1 MIEESE
7 TVGPDP
13 AQGGIEG
20 DLLAQRRAR
29 RAELSDPA
37 LIRRAEVAEATV
49 RTLETHLNSLQQRL
63 QDTGDEQRRMSDQLA
78 EREREVR
85 RVKQREYAEQQLRV
99 EVEERCEIQSS
110 EKRAEVEE
118 LHRRLSVSERHAHE
132 LADQLEGVRLE
143 LAEAQQV
150 AAAERMVA
158 QQEDEEL
165 AEREAQ
171 LQQRELEL
179 TQSAAEIERHLTAA
193 REFERRASALRER
206 AQERED
212 ILTTRL
218 AELERRATEVQ
229 QEVETQQIARER
241 SELTLGRVQ
250 ESHTDLRLIV
260 RELEQAA
267 KQLRGA
273 IEQERATL
281 QQEFD
286 RKREELA
293 REHTAEIERERE
305 RLNAQ
310 QAGQIADAQ
319 AQIATHIAEL
329 EDQREQLS
337 KEQAEQFAQA
347 QQESANRIAEL
358 ESQREQLSREHAAQ
372 LEQASQLSAQL
383 ELQRAQLGSEH
394 AEKLE
399 QMRSRVRELEGEL
412 ERTAADLHEE
422 AIPSSVEPAEH
433 SPSAEIDNADIARK
447 REMSEALAAAVKR
460 LRARVATDEELRG
473 QSPAEAPAPV
483 EPKTETQTAS
493 DIPQPPVSLNPPT
506 PSASSDH
513 EPAEGLAPAESAET
527 VEKPELLKSP
537 EPVKDS
543 EPAENLEF
551 VARVLPTP
559 KRPPSWIASSLRR
572 IAERGEA
579 RLALEIVA
587 ELFPLRHLDISDPM
601 TYSVE
606 VEELGEY
613 LVKLDGK
620 HSTAKEVTSPSLE
633 KAVDFQLRGNLLS
646 VGELAA
652 GSFAGKKIS
661 GLKVRGSRRRAR
673 KLLRASVPPVVLG
686 DIARAGKAIWPGL
699 LLAAVAGAIDPE
711 WTKGQRF
718 VVAFRTTG
726 ESGMTVCL
734 RVNDGQPIETLRPYH
749 GEITATVSLSDLAL
763 TCLLGRAPLPN
774 GETPLV
780 EGDSSALERVVRWS
794 DRAQGLETSA

>member
-13 AQGGIEG
+13 MQGGIEG

-63 QDTGDEQRRMSDQLA
+63 QETGEEQRRMSEQLS

-99 EVEERCEIQSS
+99 EVEERCEIVNS

-132 LADQLEGVRLE
+132 LADQLEGIRLE
-143 LAEAQQV
+143 LADAQQV
-150 AAAERMVA
+150 AAAERLVA
-158 QQEDEEL
+158 RQEDQEL

-179 TQSAAEIERHLTAA
+179 EQAAAEIERHLSAA

-250 ESHTDLRLIV
+250 ESHTDLRSIV

-281 QQEFD
+281 QHEFD
-286 RKREELA
+286 RKREELVA
-293 REHTAEIERERE
+293 EHAAEIERERE
-305 RLNAQ
+305 RLSAQ
-310 QAGQIADAQ
+310 QAEQLADAQ
-319 AQIATHIAEL
+319 QQIATH
-329 EDQREQLS
+329 
-337 KEQAEQFAQA
+337 
-347 QQESANRIAEL
+347 IAEL
-358 ESQREQLSREHAAQ
+358 ESQREQLSKEQVEQFEQAQQASARQIAELESQREQLSSEHATQ
-372 LEQASQLSAQL
+372 IEQVRQLSEQL
-383 ELQRAQLGSEH
+383 ELQRAQLSSEH

-399 QMRSRVRELEGEL
+399 QMRSRVRDLEGEL
-412 ERTAADLHEE
+412 ERTTSDLQQGGEIAASPAD
-422 AIPSSVEPAEH
+422 PAEG
-433 SPSAEIDNADIARK
+433 SQTTEVDSSDIARK

-460 LRARVATDEELRG
+460 LRARVATDEELSG
-473 QSPAEAPAPV
+473 QASADTPAPTEAPAEAQIAP
-483 EPKTETQTAS
+483 S
-493 DIPQPPVSLNPPT
+493 DPQPT
-506 PSASSDH
+506 APSAAQAPTVTADLQPAEAVDDL
-513 EPAEGLAPAESAET
+513 EPAAPE
-527 VEKPELLKSP
+527 SP
-537 EPVKDS
+537 EPVKDAES
-543 EPAENLEF
+543 VENLDF
-551 VARVLPTP
+551 LPRVLHPP
-559 KRPPSWIASSLRR
+559 KRPPSWITSALRR
-572 IAERGEA
+572 IADRGEA
-579 RLALEIVA
+579 KLALEIVA
-587 ELFPLRHLDISDPM
+587 ELFPLRHLVVNDPM
-601 TYSVE
+601 TYSVDI
-606 VEELGEY
+606 EELGEY
-613 LVKLDGK
+613 LVKLDGEQ
-620 HSTAKEVTSPSLE
+620 SSAKKVTSPSLE
-633 KAVDFQLRGNLLS
+633 KAVDFQLKGNLLA

-652 GSFAGKKIS
+652 GSSSGKKIS

-673 KLLRASVPPVVLG
+673 KLLRASVAPVVLG
-686 DIARAGKAIWPGL
+686 DIARAGQAIWPGL
-699 LLAAVAGAIDPE
+699 LLASIAAAIDPE
-711 WTKGQRF
+711 WTKGHRF
-718 VVAFRTTG
+718 VVAFRATG

-734 RVNDGQPIETLRPYH
+734 RVDDGQPIEILRPYH
-749 GEITATVSLSDLAL
+749 GEVTAAISLSDLAL
-763 TCLLGRAPLPN
+763 TCLLARAPLPD
-774 GETPLV
+774 GETPLL
-780 EGDSSALERVVRWS
+780 EGDSSALERLVRWS
-794 DRAQGLETSA
+794 DRVQGFETSA

>member
-1 MIEESE
+1 
-7 TVGPDP
+7 
-13 AQGGIEG
+13 
-20 DLLAQRRAR
+20 
-29 RAELSDPA
+29 
-37 LIRRAEVAEATV
+37 
-49 RTLETHLNSLQQRL
+49 
-63 QDTGDEQRRMSDQLA
+63 
-78 EREREVR
+78 
-85 RVKQREYAEQQLRV
+85 
-99 EVEERCEIQSS
+99 
-110 EKRAEVEE
+110 
-118 LHRRLSVSERHAHE
+118 LSVSERHAHE

-143 LAEAQQV
+143 LAEAQRI

-179 TQSAAEIERHLTAA
+179 TKSASEIERHLTAA

-229 QEVETQQIARER
+229 QEVETQQITRER

-250 ESHTDLRLIV
+250 ESHSDLRLIV

-273 IEQERATL
+273 IEQERTTL
-281 QQEFD
+281 QEEFD
-286 RKREELA
+286 RKREELT
-293 REHTAEIERERE
+293 REHAAEIERERE

-329 EDQREQLS
+329 ESQREQLD
-337 KEQAEQFAQA
+337 KEQAEQFAEA

-412 ERTAADLHEE
+412 ERTAADLHVGEE
-422 AIPSSVEPAEH
+422 VVPSSVETDER
-433 SPSAEIDNADIARK
+433 SPSAEVDNADIARK

-460 LRARVATDEELRG
+460 LRARVATEEELRG
-473 QSPAEAPAPV
+473 QPPVDAPAPV
-483 EPKTETQTAS
+483 EPKTERPIA
-493 DIPQPPVSLNPPT
+493 DHIPQPPASPNPPSH
-506 PSASSDH
+506 PASGDRD
-513 EPAEGLAPAESAET
+513 PAEGLELAERAATIENSE
-527 VEKPELLKSP
+527 PPKSP
-537 EPVKDS
+537 EPVKDP
-543 EPAENLEF
+543 EPAESLDF
-551 VARVLPTP
+551 VARVLASP

-587 ELFPLRHLDISDPM
+587 ELFPLRHLDVSDPM

-606 VEELGEY
+606 IEELGEY
-613 LVKLDGK
+613 LVRLDGDQ
-620 HSTAKEVTSPSLE
+620 SSAKEVTSPSLE

-652 GSFAGKKIS
+652 GTAGKKIS

-711 WTKGQRF
+711 WTKGQHF

-780 EGDSSALERVVRWS
+780 EGDSSALERLVRWS